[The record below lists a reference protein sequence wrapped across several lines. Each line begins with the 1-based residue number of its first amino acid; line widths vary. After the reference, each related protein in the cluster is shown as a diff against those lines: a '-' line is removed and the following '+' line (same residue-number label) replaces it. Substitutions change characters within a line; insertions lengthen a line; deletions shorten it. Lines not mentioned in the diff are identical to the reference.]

1 MRNQTVRF
9 MTANATALA
18 AHKPVFIRYMQA
30 YRQVIDWMYSDAA
43 ALKAFAEWAH
53 VSEALAR
60 VVATQYYP
68 KNNVVADRIEGID
81 ASMADA
87 VAFKYISA
95 PLTKEQLAELILV
108 PLR

>member
-1 MRNQTVRF
+1 

-18 AHKPVFIRYMQA
+18 ARKPVFIRYMQA
-30 YRQVIDWMYSDAA
+30 YQQVIDWMYSDPA
-43 ALKAFAEWAH
+43 ALKAFADWAH
-53 VSEALAR
+53 VSEALAK
-60 VVATQYYP
+60 VVATEYYP
-68 KNNVVADRIEGID
+68 KNNVLPDRIEGID

-95 PLTKEQLAELILV
+95 PLTKKQLAELILV

>member
-1 MRNQTVRF
+1 MNWNIGPPL
-9 MTANATALA
+9 TAAKFCPDSV
-18 AHKPVFIRYMQA
+18 KP
-30 YRQVIDWMYSDAA
+30 IDIT
-43 ALKAFAEWAH
+43 